1 MERKITKNI
10 DDASVQKFNL
20 YIYED
25 SNYLQKV
32 FVKRLMFKEC
42 LRASDVT
49 KFYFIIFF
57 VFIAITT

>member
-32 FVKRLMFKEC
+32 FVKRLMFQEC
-42 LRASDVT
+42 LRASGVT
-49 KFYFIIFF
+49 LFYFIIFF